1 MDPQE
6 ELIAILMLQIIPPDT
21 YPIQDEFRALVYQAI
36 EE

>member
-6 ELIAILMLQIIPPDT
+6 ELIAILMLRIIPPDT
-21 YPIQDEFRALVYQAI
+21 YPIQDACRALVYQAI